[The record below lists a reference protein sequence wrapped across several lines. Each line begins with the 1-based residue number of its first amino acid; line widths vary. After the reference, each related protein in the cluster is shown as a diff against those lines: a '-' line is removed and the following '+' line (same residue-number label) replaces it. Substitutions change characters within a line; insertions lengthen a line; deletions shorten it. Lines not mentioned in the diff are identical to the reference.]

1 MEFLDKFLII
11 DEIFPLLLDIP
22 TREPA
27 ICMAILGASYFLI
40 ITAYISY

>member
-11 DEIFPLLLDIP
+11 DEIFPLLLDIH

-27 ICMAILGASYFLI
+27 ICMAILGTSSFLTI
-40 ITAYISY
+40 LIYQI

>member
-27 ICMAILGASYFLI
+27 ICMAILGKSFLEFF
-40 ITAYISY
+40 